1 MYPKSTVVPLGLT
14 AVTLIQT
21 DRALTPRSQS
31 EVDVQWA
38 TDDLLIFLHK
48 TKVAEPLCAFCG

>member
-1 MYPKSTVVPLGLT
+1 MVPLGLT

-48 TKVAEPLCAFCG
+48 AKVAEPLCAFCG